1 MLAII
6 KSLWW
11 YRFLTA
17 WSAVWM
23 AASIGNLQRGATA
36 PSEWFYPV
44 LAVGH
49 AALIVINIVLLSR
62 RRRLRNSEQPIVV

>member
-36 PSEWFYPV
+36 PSEWLYPV
-44 LAVGH
+44 IAVGH
-49 AALIVINIVLLSR
+49 AVLMVINIVLLSQQR
-62 RRRLRNSEQPIVV
+62 RRRDSRQPIAV